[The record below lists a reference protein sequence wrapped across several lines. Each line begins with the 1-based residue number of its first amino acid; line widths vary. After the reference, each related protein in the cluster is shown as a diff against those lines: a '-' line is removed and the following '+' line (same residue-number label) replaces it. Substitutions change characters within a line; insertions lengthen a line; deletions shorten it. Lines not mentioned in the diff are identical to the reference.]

1 MVVVVIVIVV
11 FGFELVDDGWCLMRK
26 HQMVDRC
33 VFTTESILMIQQ
45 SKIGSLGVVGG
56 AEASESVSE
65 SAIMVV
71 LVVLLVI
78 VLMRHDPRC
87 RAVCFLPSVITTE
100 VATPLDHSLLEE

>member
-45 SKIGSLGVVGG
+45 SNIGSLGVVGG

-65 SAIMVV
+65 SAMVV
-71 LVVLLVI
+71 SSSSMSSPCHHRRHSRLLATVVIL
-78 VLMRHDPRC
+78 
-87 RAVCFLPSVITTE
+87 A
-100 VATPLDHSLLEE
+100 VATSHRHWP